1 VACLSLCQTLHRKVD
16 VCRQLPMEGTP
27 SCALSGNS
35 SSDYVEADDP
45 DFLDSLLRIKLPG
58 DAPRSS
64 QGSEARDDTSTVK
77 EQVQDPT
84 NVHKSLKRPRPASQ
98 ELIRNPEED
107 LDTYGASRFG
117 HFGEYMRRKRAK
129 LQIQNTHLEGMDGS
143 SNIFNGLAIYV
154 CPLFD
159 TPKHGSLVWAL
170 DQWLD

>member
-1 VACLSLCQTLHRKVD
+1 
-16 VCRQLPMEGTP
+16 MESTP

-35 SSDYVEADDP
+35 SSDYFEADDP

-64 QGSEARDDTSTVK
+64 QGSEARDDTSAVQK
-77 EQVQDPT
+77 QVQDPT
-84 NVHKSLKRPRPASQ
+84 NIVHKSLKRPRSASQ
-98 ELIRNPEED
+98 DLIHNPEED
-107 LDTYGASRFG
+107 LDTYGPSRFG
-117 HFGEYMRRKRAK
+117 HFEEYMRRKRAK
-129 LQIQNTHLEGMDGS
+129 LQIQNTHIEGMDVS

-159 TPKHGSLVWAL
+159 TQKHGSLVWAL